1 MQILKK
7 AFGEYVTNCYILK
20 GEQGDLVIDP
30 GQGSF
35 DWVMQNTG
43 KIAAV
48 LNTHGHFDHVYD
60 DAKLQRMGAK
70 IYIHESDAFMLRADP
85 FETMPEPIEAD
96 VLIKGQE
103 QSLEIAGFNVK
114 FSLFA
119 GHTPGS
125 CMIEVDGVIFS
136 GDVIFKGSI
145 GRWDFP
151 FSSGEQMRESLHKI
165 LQIKGDFTLYPGHGA
180 NTSLQA
186 ERQNLKYFLQLFER

>member
-20 GEQGDLVIDP
+20 GERGDLVIDP
-30 GQGSF
+30 GEGSF

-60 DAKLQRMGAK
+60 DAKLQRAGAK
-70 IYIHESDAFMLRADP
+70 IYIHEDDAFMLRADP
-85 FETMPEPIEAD
+85 FETMPESIEAD

-151 FSSGEQMRESLHKI
+151 FSSGEQIRESLHKI
-165 LQIKGDFTLYPGHGA
+165 LQIKGDFTLYPGHGP
-180 NTSLQA
+180 NTSLAA

>member
-20 GEQGDLVIDP
+20 GEKSDLVIDP

-48 LNTHGHFDHVYD
+48 LNTHGHYDHVYD

-70 IYIHESDAFMLRADP
+70 IYIHEEDAFMLRTDP
-85 FETMPEPIEAD
+85 FETMPESIEAD

-125 CMIEVDGVIFS
+125 CMIEAGGVIFS

-151 FSSGEQMRESLHKI
+151 FSSGAQMKESLHKI
-165 LQIKGDFTLYPGHGA
+165 LQIKGDFTLYPGHGP
-180 NTSLQA
+180 NTSLAA

>member
-7 AFGEYVTNCYILK
+7 AFGEYATNCYILK

-60 DAKLQRMGAK
+60 DVKLQRAGAK

-85 FETMPEPIEAD
+85 FETMPESIEAD
-96 VLIKGQE
+96 VLVKGLE
-103 QSLEIAGFNVK
+103 QSFEIAGFNVK

-125 CMIEVDGVIFS
+125 CMIEAGGVIFS

-151 FSSGEQMRESLHKI
+151 FSSSAQMRESLHKI
-165 LQIKGDFTLYPGHGA
+165 LQIKGDFTLYPGHGP

>member
-7 AFGEYVTNCYILK
+7 AFGEYATNCYILK

-60 DAKLQRMGAK
+60 DAKLQRAGAK
-70 IYIHESDAFMLRADP
+70 IYIHEEDAFMLRADP
-85 FETMPEPIEAD
+85 FETMPESIEAD
-96 VLIKGQE
+96 VLVKGQE
-103 QSLEIAGFNVK
+103 QSFEIAGFNVK

-125 CMIEVDGVIFS
+125 CMIEAGGAIFS

-165 LQIKGDFTLYPGHGA
+165 LQIKGDFTLYPGHGP

-186 ERQNLKYFLQLFER
+186 EKQNLKYFLQLFER

>member
-20 GEQGDLVIDP
+20 GERGDLVIDP

-60 DAKLQRMGAK
+60 DAKLQRAGAK
-70 IYIHESDAFMLRADP
+70 IYIHESDAFMLQTDP
-85 FETMPEPIEAD
+85 FGTMPESIEAD

-114 FSLFA
+114 FNLFA

-125 CMIEVDGVIFS
+125 CMIEAGGVIFS

-165 LQIKGDFTLYPGHGA
+165 LQIKGDFTLYPGHGP
-180 NTSLQA
+180 NTSLAA

>member
-7 AFGEYVTNCYILK
+7 AFGEYATNCYIVK

-30 GQGSF
+30 GEGSF

-48 LNTHGHFDHVYD
+48 LNTHGHYDHVYD

-70 IYIHESDAFMLRADP
+70 IYIHEEDAFMLRADP
-85 FETMPEPIEAD
+85 FGTMPEPIEAD

-103 QSLEIAGFNVK
+103 QSFEIAGFNIK

-125 CMIEVDGVIFS
+125 CMIEAGGVIFS

-151 FSSGEQMRESLHKI
+151 FSSGAQMRESLHKI
-165 LQIKGDFTLYPGHGA
+165 LQIKGDFTLYPGHGP
-180 NTSLQA
+180 NTSLAA

>member
-1 MQILKK
+1 MQILKR

-30 GQGSF
+30 GEGSF

-48 LNTHGHFDHVYD
+48 LNTHGHYDHVYD
-60 DAKLQRMGAK
+60 DAKLQRAGAK

-85 FETMPEPIEAD
+85 FETMPESIEAD

-125 CMIEVDGVIFS
+125 CMIEVGGVIFS

-151 FSSGEQMRESLHKI
+151 FSNGEQMKESLHKI
-165 LQIKGDFTLYPGHGA
+165 LQIEGDFTLYPGHGP
-180 NTSLQA
+180 NTSLAA

>member
-7 AFGEYVTNCYILK
+7 AFGEYATNCYILK

-30 GQGSF
+30 GEGSF

-60 DAKLQRMGAK
+60 DAKLQRAGAK

-85 FETMPEPIEAD
+85 FETMPELIEAD
-96 VLIKGQE
+96 VLVKGQE
-103 QSLEIAGFNVK
+103 QSFEIAGFNVK

-125 CMIEVDGVIFS
+125 CMIEAGGVIFS

-165 LQIKGDFTLYPGHGA
+165 LQIRGDFTLYPGHGP
-180 NTSLQA
+180 NTSLAA

>member
-60 DAKLQRMGAK
+60 DAKLQRTGAK
-70 IYIHESDAFMLRADP
+70 IYIHEEDAFMLRVDP
-85 FETMPEPIEAD
+85 FGTMPESIEAD

-125 CMIEVDGVIFS
+125 CMIEAGGVIFS

-151 FSSGEQMRESLHKI
+151 FSSGAQMRESLHKI
-165 LQIKGDFTLYPGHGA
+165 LQIKGDFTLYPGHGP
-180 NTSLQA
+180 NTSLA
-186 ERQNLKYFLQLFER
+186 VERQNLKYFLQFFER

>member
-1 MQILKK
+1 MQILKR
-7 AFGEYVTNCYILK
+7 AFGEYVTNCYIVK

-70 IYIHESDAFMLRADP
+70 IYIHESDAFMLRTDP
-85 FETMPEPIEAD
+85 FETMPESIEAD

-151 FSSGEQMRESLHKI
+151 FSSGAQMRESLHKI
-165 LQIKGDFTLYPGHGA
+165 LQIKGDFTLYPGHGP
-180 NTSLQA
+180 NTSLAA
-186 ERQNLKYFLQLFER
+186 ERQNLKYFLQLFGR

>member
-1 MQILKK
+1 MQILKR
-7 AFGEYVTNCYILK
+7 AFGEYVTNCYIVK

-48 LNTHGHFDHVYD
+48 LNTHGHYDHVYD

-70 IYIHESDAFMLRADP
+70 IYIHEEDAFMLRTDP
-85 FETMPEPIEAD
+85 FETMPESIEAD

-125 CMIEVDGVIFS
+125 CMIEVGGVIFS

-151 FSSGEQMRESLHKI
+151 FSSGAQMRESLHKI
-165 LQIKGDFTLYPGHGA
+165 LQIEGDFTLYPGHGP
-180 NTSLQA
+180 NTSLAA
-186 ERQNLKYFLQLFER
+186 ERQNLKYFLQFFER

>member
-48 LNTHGHFDHVYD
+48 LNTHGHYDHVYD

-70 IYIHESDAFMLRADP
+70 IYIHEEDAFMLRADP
-85 FETMPEPIEAD
+85 FETMPESIEAD

-151 FSSGEQMRESLHKI
+151 FSSGAQMRESLHKI
-165 LQIKGDFTLYPGHGA
+165 LQIKGDFTLYPGHGP
-180 NTSLQA
+180 NTSLAA

>member
-7 AFGEYVTNCYILK
+7 AFGEYATNCYILK

-35 DWVMQNTG
+35 DWVMQNTE

-60 DAKLQRMGAK
+60 DAKLQRAGAK
-70 IYIHESDAFMLRADP
+70 IYIHEEDAFMLRADP

-96 VLIKGQE
+96 VLVKGQE

-125 CMIEVDGVIFS
+125 CMIEAGGVIFS

-165 LQIKGDFTLYPGHGA
+165 LQIKGDFALYPGHGA

>member
-60 DAKLQRMGAK
+60 DAKLQRAGAK
-70 IYIHESDAFMLRADP
+70 IYIHEEDAFMLRADP
-85 FETMPEPIEAD
+85 FETMPESIEAD

-125 CMIEVDGVIFS
+125 CMIEVGGVIFS

-151 FSSGEQMRESLHKI
+151 FSNGEQMEESLHKI
-165 LQIKGDFTLYPGHGA
+165 LQIKGDFTLYPGHGP
-180 NTSLQA
+180 NTSLAA

>member
-1 MQILKK
+1 MKILTK
-7 AFGEYVTNCYILK
+7 AFGEYATNCYILK

-30 GQGSF
+30 GEGSF

-60 DAKLQRMGAK
+60 DARLQRAGAK
-70 IYIHESDAFMLRADP
+70 IYIHEKDAFMLRADP
-85 FETMPEPIEAD
+85 FETLQEPLQPD
-96 VLIKGQE
+96 VLVSDGQE
-103 QSLEIAGFNVK
+103 FVLGGFNVK
-114 FSLFA
+114 FHLFA

-125 CMIEVDGVIFS
+125 CMIEAGGAIFS

-151 FSSGEQMRESLHKI
+151 FSNGEQMRESLYKI
-165 LQIKGDFTLYPGHGA
+165 LQIKSDFTLYPGHGP

-186 ERQNLKYFLQLFER
+186 ERQNLKYFLQLLKH

>member
-1 MQILKK
+1 MQILKR
-7 AFGEYVTNCYILK
+7 AFGEYVTNCYIVK

-48 LNTHGHFDHVYD
+48 LNTHGHYDHVYD

-70 IYIHESDAFMLRADP
+70 IYIHEDDAFMLRADP
-85 FETMPEPIEAD
+85 FETMPESIEAD
-96 VLIKGQE
+96 VLVKGQE

-151 FSSGEQMRESLHKI
+151 FSSGAQMRESLHKI
-165 LQIKGDFTLYPGHGA
+165 LQIKGDFTLYPGHGP
-180 NTSLQA
+180 NTSLAA

>member
-7 AFGEYVTNCYILK
+7 AFGEYATNCYILK

-60 DAKLQRMGAK
+60 DAKLQRAGAK

-85 FETMPEPIEAD
+85 FETMPELIEAD
-96 VLIKGQE
+96 VLVKGQE
-103 QSLEIAGFNVK
+103 QSFEIAGFNVK

-125 CMIEVDGVIFS
+125 CMIEAGGVIFS

-151 FSSGEQMRESLHKI
+151 FSSGAQMRESLHKI

-180 NTSLQA
+180 NTSLVA

>member
-60 DAKLQRMGAK
+60 DAKLQRAGAK
-70 IYIHESDAFMLRADP
+70 IYIHEDDAFMLRADP

-96 VLIKGQE
+96 VLVKGQE

-125 CMIEVDGVIFS
+125 CMIEAGGVIFS

-165 LQIKGDFTLYPGHGA
+165 LQIKGDFTLYPGHGP
-180 NTSLQA
+180 NTSLAA
-186 ERQNLKYFLQLFER
+186 ERQNLKYFLQLFEC

>member
-1 MQILKK
+1 MQILKR
-7 AFGEYVTNCYILK
+7 AFGEYATNCYILK

-30 GQGSF
+30 GQGNF

-70 IYIHESDAFMLRADP
+70 IYIHEDDAFMLRTDP

-151 FSSGEQMRESLHKI
+151 FSSGAQMRESLHKI
-165 LQIKGDFTLYPGHGA
+165 LQIEGDFTLYPGHGP
-180 NTSLQA
+180 NTSLAA

>member
-20 GEQGDLVIDP
+20 GERGDLVIDP

-60 DAKLQRMGAK
+60 DANLQRAGAK
-70 IYIHESDAFMLRADP
+70 IYIHEDDAFMLRADP
-85 FETMPEPIEAD
+85 FETMPESIEAD

-103 QSLEIAGFNVK
+103 QSFEIAGFNVK

-151 FSSGEQMRESLHKI
+151 FSSGAQMRESLHKI
-165 LQIKGDFTLYPGHGA
+165 LQIKGDFTLYPGHGP
-180 NTSLQA
+180 NTSLAA

>member
-30 GQGSF
+30 GEGSF

-60 DAKLQRMGAK
+60 DAKLQRAGAK
-70 IYIHESDAFMLRADP
+70 IYIHEDDAFMLRADP

-103 QSLEIAGFNVK
+103 QSFEIAGFNVK

-125 CMIEVDGVIFS
+125 CMIEVGGVIFS

-151 FSSGEQMRESLHKI
+151 FSSGAQMRESLHKI
-165 LQIKGDFTLYPGHGA
+165 LQIKGDFTLYPGHGP
-180 NTSLQA
+180 NTSLAA

>member
-1 MQILKK
+1 MQILKR
-7 AFGEYVTNCYILK
+7 AFGEYVTNCYIIK

-30 GQGSF
+30 GEGSF
-35 DWVMQNTG
+35 DWVIQNTG

-60 DAKLQRMGAK
+60 DAKLQRAGAK
-70 IYIHESDAFMLRADP
+70 IYIHEDDAFMLRADP
-85 FETMPEPIEAD
+85 FETMPESIEAD

-165 LQIKGDFTLYPGHGA
+165 LQIKGDFTLYPGHGP
-180 NTSLQA
+180 NTSLAA

>member
-7 AFGEYVTNCYILK
+7 AFGEYATNCYILK

-30 GQGSF
+30 GEGSF

-60 DAKLQRMGAK
+60 DAKLQRAGAK
-70 IYIHESDAFMLRADP
+70 IYIHEEDAFMLRADP

-96 VLIKGQE
+96 VLVKGQE
-103 QSLEIAGFNVK
+103 QSFEIAGFNVK

-125 CMIEVDGVIFS
+125 CMIEAGGAIFS
-136 GDVIFKGSI
+136 GDVIFEGSI

-151 FSSGEQMRESLHKI
+151 FSSGAQMRESLHKI

-180 NTSLQA
+180 NTSLA
-186 ERQNLKYFLQLFER
+186 VERQNLKYFLQLFER

>member
-20 GEQGDLVIDP
+20 GERGDLVIDP
-30 GQGSF
+30 GEGSF

-60 DAKLQRMGAK
+60 DAKLQRAGAK
-70 IYIHESDAFMLRADP
+70 IYIHEDDAFMLRADP
-85 FETMPEPIEAD
+85 FETMPESIEAD

-103 QSLEIAGFNVK
+103 QSFEIAGFNVK

-151 FSSGEQMRESLHKI
+151 FSSGAQMRESLHKI
-165 LQIKGDFTLYPGHGA
+165 LQIKGDFTLYPGHGP
-180 NTSLQA
+180 NTSLAA

>member
-7 AFGEYVTNCYILK
+7 AFGEYATNCYILK

-30 GQGSF
+30 GEGSF

-60 DAKLQRMGAK
+60 DAKLQRAGAK

-85 FETMPEPIEAD
+85 FETMPESIEAD
-96 VLIKGQE
+96 VLVKGQE

-125 CMIEVDGVIFS
+125 CMIEVDGAIFS

-151 FSSGEQMRESLHKI
+151 FSSGAQMKESLHKI
-165 LQIKGDFTLYPGHGA
+165 LQIKGDFTLYPGHGP
-180 NTSLQA
+180 NTSLAA

>member
-7 AFGEYVTNCYILK
+7 AFGEYATNCYILK

-60 DAKLQRMGAK
+60 DAKLQRGGAK

-125 CMIEVDGVIFS
+125 CMIEAGGVIFS

-151 FSSGEQMRESLHKI
+151 FSSGAQMRESLHKI

>member
-30 GQGSF
+30 GEGSF

-43 KIAAV
+43 KIAAI
-48 LNTHGHFDHVYD
+48 LNTHGHFDHIYD
-60 DAKLQRMGAK
+60 DAKLQRVGAK
-70 IYIHESDAFMLRADP
+70 IYIHEDDAFMLRADP
-85 FETMPEPIEAD
+85 FETMPESIEAD

-125 CMIEVDGVIFS
+125 CMIEAGGVIFS

-151 FSSGEQMRESLHKI
+151 FSSGAQMRESLHKI
-165 LQIKGDFTLYPGHGA
+165 LQIEGDFTLYPGHGP
-180 NTSLQA
+180 NTSLAA

>member
-7 AFGEYVTNCYILK
+7 AFGEYATNCYILK

-60 DAKLQRMGAK
+60 DAKLQRTGAK
-70 IYIHESDAFMLRADP
+70 IYIHEEDAFMLRADP

-96 VLIKGQE
+96 VLVKGQE
-103 QSLEIAGFNVK
+103 QSFEIAGFNVK

-125 CMIEVDGVIFS
+125 CMIEAGGAIFS

-151 FSSGEQMRESLHKI
+151 FSSGEQMRESLYKI
-165 LQIKGDFTLYPGHGA
+165 LQIKGDFTLYPGHGP

-186 ERQNLKYFLQLFER
+186 EKQNLKYFLQLFER

>member
-1 MQILKK
+1 MQILKR
-7 AFGEYVTNCYILK
+7 AFGEYATNCYILK

-70 IYIHESDAFMLRADP
+70 IYIHEDDAFMLRTDP

-125 CMIEVDGVIFS
+125 CMIEAGGVIFS

-151 FSSGEQMRESLHKI
+151 FSSGAQMRESLHKI
-165 LQIKGDFTLYPGHGA
+165 LQIEGDFTLYPGHGP
-180 NTSLQA
+180 NTSLAA

>member
-1 MQILKK
+1 MQILKR
-7 AFGEYVTNCYILK
+7 AFGEYVTNCYIVK

-48 LNTHGHFDHVYD
+48 LNTHGHYDHVYD

-85 FETMPEPIEAD
+85 FETMLESIEAD
-96 VLIKGQE
+96 VLVKGQE

-125 CMIEVDGVIFS
+125 CMIEAGGVIFS

-165 LQIKGDFTLYPGHGA
+165 LQIKGDFTLYPGHGP

-186 ERQNLKYFLQLFER
+186 ERQNLKYFLQFFER

>member
-7 AFGEYVTNCYILK
+7 AFGEYVTNCYIVK

-60 DAKLQRMGAK
+60 DAKLQRTGAK
-70 IYIHESDAFMLRADP
+70 IYIHEEDAFMLRADP
-85 FETMPEPIEAD
+85 FETMPESIEAD

-114 FSLFA
+114 FGLFA

-151 FSSGEQMRESLHKI
+151 FSSGAQMRESLHKI
-165 LQIKGDFTLYPGHGA
+165 LQIKGDFTLYPGHGP

-186 ERQNLKYFLQLFER
+186 ERQNLKYFLQFFER

>member
-20 GEQGDLVIDP
+20 GEQSDLVIDP

-60 DAKLQRMGAK
+60 DAKLQRVGAK
-70 IYIHESDAFMLRADP
+70 IYIHEDDAFMLRADP
-85 FETMPEPIEAD
+85 FETMPESIEAD

-125 CMIEVDGVIFS
+125 CMIEADGVVFS

-151 FSSGEQMRESLHKI
+151 FSSGAQMRESLHKI
-165 LQIKGDFTLYPGHGA
+165 LQIKGDFTLYPGHGP
-180 NTSLQA
+180 NTSLAA

>member
-20 GEQGDLVIDP
+20 GERGDLVIDP
-30 GQGSF
+30 GEGSF

-60 DAKLQRMGAK
+60 DAKLQRAGAK
-70 IYIHESDAFMLRADP
+70 IYIHESDAFMLQTDP
-85 FETMPEPIEAD
+85 FGTMPESIEAD

-151 FSSGEQMRESLHKI
+151 FSSGEQIRESLHKI
-165 LQIKGDFTLYPGHGA
+165 LQIKGDFTLYPGHGP
-180 NTSLQA
+180 NTSLAA

>member
-30 GQGSF
+30 GEGSF

-60 DAKLQRMGAK
+60 DAKLQRVGAK
-70 IYIHESDAFMLRADP
+70 IYIHEDDAFMLRADP
-85 FETMPEPIEAD
+85 FETMPESIEAD

-125 CMIEVDGVIFS
+125 CMIEAGGVIFS

-165 LQIKGDFTLYPGHGA
+165 LQIKGDFTLYPGHGP
-180 NTSLQA
+180 NTSLAA

>member
-7 AFGEYVTNCYILK
+7 AFGEYATNCYILK

-60 DAKLQRMGAK
+60 DAKLQRTGAK
-70 IYIHESDAFMLRADP
+70 IYIHEEDAFMLRADP

-96 VLIKGQE
+96 MLIKGQE
-103 QSLEIAGFNVK
+103 QSFEIAGFNIK

-125 CMIEVDGVIFS
+125 CMIEAGGVIFS

-151 FSSGEQMRESLHKI
+151 FSSGAQMRESLHKI
-165 LQIKGDFTLYPGHGA
+165 LQIKGDFTLYPGHGP
-180 NTSLQA
+180 NTSLA
-186 ERQNLKYFLQLFER
+186 DERQNLKYFLQLFER

>member
-20 GEQGDLVIDP
+20 GEQSDLVIDP
-30 GQGSF
+30 GEGSF

-60 DAKLQRMGAK
+60 DAKLQRTGAK
-70 IYIHESDAFMLRADP
+70 IYIHEDDAFMLRADP
-85 FETMPEPIEAD
+85 FETMPESIEAD

-103 QSLEIAGFNVK
+103 QSFEIAGFNVK

-125 CMIEVDGVIFS
+125 CMIEAGGAIFS

-151 FSSGEQMRESLHKI
+151 FSNGEQMRASLHKI
-165 LQIKGDFTLYPGHGA
+165 LQIEGDFTLYPGHGP

-186 ERQNLKYFLQLFER
+186 EKQNLKYFLQLFER

>member
-7 AFGEYVTNCYILK
+7 AFGEYATNCYILK
-20 GEQGDLVIDP
+20 GERGDLVIDP

-70 IYIHESDAFMLRADP
+70 TYIHASDAFMLRADP
-85 FETMPEPIEAD
+85 FEAMPESIEAD

-125 CMIEVDGVIFS
+125 CMIEAGGVIFS

-151 FSSGEQMRESLHKI
+151 FSSGAQMRESLHKI
-165 LQIKGDFTLYPGHGA
+165 LQIKGDFTLYPGHGP
-180 NTSLQA
+180 NTSLAA

>member
-1 MQILKK
+1 MQILKR
-7 AFGEYVTNCYILK
+7 AFGEYVTNCYIVK

-48 LNTHGHFDHVYD
+48 LNTHGHYDHVYD

-70 IYIHESDAFMLRADP
+70 IYIHEEDAFMLRTDP
-85 FETMPEPIEAD
+85 FETMPESIEAD
-96 VLIKGQE
+96 VLVKGQE

-151 FSSGEQMRESLHKI
+151 FSSGAQMRESLHKI
-165 LQIKGDFTLYPGHGA
+165 LQIKGDFTLYPGHGP

>member
-7 AFGEYVTNCYILK
+7 AFGEYVTNCYIVK

-35 DWVMQNTG
+35 DWVMQNTD

-48 LNTHGHFDHVYD
+48 LNTHGHYDHVYD

-70 IYIHESDAFMLRADP
+70 IYIHEEDAFMLRADP

-96 VLIKGQE
+96 VLVKGQE
-103 QSLEIAGFNVK
+103 QSFEIAGFNVK

-125 CMIEVDGVIFS
+125 CMIEVDGMIFS

-151 FSSGEQMRESLHKI
+151 FSSGEQMKESLHKI

>member
-7 AFGEYVTNCYILK
+7 AFGEYATNCYILK
-20 GEQGDLVIDP
+20 GERGDLVIDP

-48 LNTHGHFDHVYD
+48 LNTHGHYDHVYD

-85 FETMPEPIEAD
+85 FETMPGSIEAD
-96 VLIKGQE
+96 VLVKGQE

-125 CMIEVDGVIFS
+125 CMIEVGGVIFS

-151 FSSGEQMRESLHKI
+151 FSSDAQMRESLHKI
-165 LQIKGDFTLYPGHGA
+165 LQIKGDFTLYPGHGP

-186 ERQNLKYFLQLFER
+186 ERQNLKYFLQFFER